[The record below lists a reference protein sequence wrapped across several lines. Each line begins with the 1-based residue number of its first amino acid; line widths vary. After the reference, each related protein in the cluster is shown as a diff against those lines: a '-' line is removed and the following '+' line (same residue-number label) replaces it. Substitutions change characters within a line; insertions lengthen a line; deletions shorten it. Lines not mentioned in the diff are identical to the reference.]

1 MMTMPDGTPT
11 SIATALSSAPEG
23 LEERVVAERPC
34 WEGSIFKVAQLDVEQ
49 PDGTPGVRDIVWHHG
64 GAGVA
69 AVRDGKLCLV
79 KQWRVAL
86 GRMTLEI
93 PAGKI
98 DPGEDPAVCAARE
111 LAEETGLV
119 ADSLEFVASSAGA
132 PGFTNERTRIFLAH
146 GLSTHPAH
154 PDSDEFVDVVWVPVE
169 DVIKASRLGVIKDA
183 KTIIGA
189 YAALTA
195 GL

>member
-1 MMTMPDGTPT
+1 MPSLPEGTPQ
-11 SIATALSSAPEG
+11 SIREALSAPSAG
-23 LEERVVAERPC
+23 LEETVDVERPI
-34 WEGSIFKVAQLDVEQ
+34 WQGNIFKVAQLDVTQ
-49 PDGTPGVRDIVWHHG
+49 PDGLPGVRDIIWHHG

-69 AVRDGKLCLV
+69 AVRNGKLCLV
-79 KQWRVAL
+79 RQWRVAL

-111 LAEETGLV
+111 LTEETGLV
-119 ADSLEFVASSAGA
+119 AERLEYVASSAGA

-154 PDSDEFVDVVWVPVE
+154 PDPDEFVDVTWVPLE
-169 DVIKASRLGVIKDA
+169 DVIAASKLGVIQDA

-189 YAALTA
+189 YAALAA
-195 GL
+195 GM

>member
-1 MMTMPDGTPT
+1 MPLLPKGTPL
-11 SIATALSSAPEG
+11 SIAEALSAPSDS
-23 LEERVVAERPC
+23 LRERVVRENPR
-34 WEGSIFKVAQLDVEQ
+34 WEGNIFRVVQLDVEQ

-79 KQWRVAL
+79 RQWRVAL
-86 GRMTLEI
+86 DRMTLEI

-98 DPGEDPAVCAARE
+98 DPGEDPAICAARE

-119 ADSLEFVASSAGA
+119 AERLEYVASSAGA

-154 PDSDEFVDVVWVPVE
+154 PDPDEFVDVVWVPIK
-169 DVIKASRLGVIKDA
+169 DVIEASRLGVIMDA

-189 YAALTA
+189 FAAFAA

>member
-1 MMTMPDGTPT
+1 MPSLPKGTPK
-11 SIATALSSAPEG
+11 SIVEALSSQDEN
-23 LEERVVAERPC
+23 LKERVIQEHPK
-34 WEGSIFKVAQLDVEQ
+34 WEGNIFRVVQLDVEQ

-86 GRMTLEI
+86 DRMTLEI

-98 DPGEDPAVCAARE
+98 DAGEDPAICAARE

-119 ADSLEFVASSAGA
+119 AERLEYVASSAGA
-132 PGFTNERTRIFLAH
+132 PGFTNERTRVFLAH

-154 PDSDEFVDVVWVPVE
+154 PDPDEFVDVLWVPLK
-169 DVIKASRLGVIKDA
+169 DVIDASRLGVIMDA

-189 YAALTA
+189 YAALAA
-195 GL
+195 GM

>member
-1 MMTMPDGTPT
+1 MPLLPKGTPV
-11 SIATALSSAPEG
+11 SIAEALSAPSDS
-23 LEERVVAERPC
+23 LRERVVRENPR
-34 WEGSIFKVAQLDVEQ
+34 WEGNIFRVVQLDVEQ

-79 KQWRVAL
+79 RQWRVAL
-86 GRMTLEI
+86 DRMTLEI

-98 DPGEDPAVCAARE
+98 DPGEDPAICAARE

-119 ADSLEFVASSAGA
+119 AERLEFVASSAGA

-154 PDSDEFVDVVWVPVE
+154 PDPDEFVDVVWVPIK
-169 DVIKASRLGVIKDA
+169 DVIEASRLGVIMDA

-189 YAALTA
+189 FAAFAA

>member
-1 MMTMPDGTPT
+1 MPSLPKGTPK
-11 SIATALSSAPEG
+11 SIVEALSSQDES
-23 LEERVVAERPC
+23 LKERVIQEHPK
-34 WEGSIFKVAQLDVEQ
+34 WEGNIFRVVQLDVEQ

-86 GRMTLEI
+86 DRMTLEI

-98 DPGEDPAVCAARE
+98 DAGEDPAICAARE

-119 ADSLEFVASSAGA
+119 AERLEYVASSAGA
-132 PGFTNERTRIFLAH
+132 PGFTNERTRVFLAH

-154 PDSDEFVDVVWVPVE
+154 PDPDEFVDVLWVPLR
-169 DVIKASRLGVIKDA
+169 DVIDASRLGVIMDA

-189 YAALTA
+189 YAALAA
-195 GL
+195 GM